1 VISFLFLFLFL
12 FNIENNNKG
21 TPEEKTQYQFFKKHF
36 PQEIFSPTWPKPAK
50 AGQIGLHSLNFF
62 IPLCY
67 KTPKASENLG
77 HK

>member
-1 VISFLFLFLFL
+1 MSFLFLFLFY
-12 FNIENNNKG
+12 IENNNKG
-21 TPEEKTQYQFFKKHF
+21 NPEGEKHNTNFSKNHF
-36 PQEIFSPTWPKPAK
+36 PQEIYSPTWPKTAK